1 MSSTAVRFDW
11 RPSPVLRLGATGV
24 DAVFLCDKAFEQQAR
39 GLMEKADASVDV
51 RVISAGKVRRYASD
65 FPTTQLACL
74 PGVLANMALLAR
86 HAAIMA
92 ESPVADEK

>member
-1 MSSTAVRFDW
+1 MALPTLSPPLL
-11 RPSPVLRLGATGV
+11 PSLPQDRDSLLQLASAM
-24 DAVFLCDKAFEQQAR
+24 D
-39 GLMEKADASVDV
+39 MPIAD
-51 RVISAGKVRRYASD
+51 
-65 FPTTQLACL
+65 ACL